1 MAPDP
6 DAFAI
11 QYADLKTGVRLAY
24 VREGNG
30 GVPLLLLHGYPETK
44 RIWWRNIAPLAA
56 AGFDVVVP
64 DLRGCGDSSLSAD
77 GFYDLAAYSRDTYEL
92 AHDVLGF
99 DWVTMAAGDVGGV
112 VMLDMDVRFPGFV
125 RRQCFF
131 NSVAPSLPAIYEA
144 AGLPATQ
151 LDDSHPT
158 GDYRI
163 KQGRDGDSFAA
174 QLNTPELRRQWIAG
188 MYGPRLWASPGNFT
202 QDDIDFHTEPFAD
215 GDKLRASWGPYE
227 LAYGKPMSEMPLLAG
242 VVDVPTMVLYGADD
256 HVVSDLFVRQ
266 CELAFS
272 KLTGPFVIQ
281 RAGHFLQWERAGLF
295 NGALVEYLPPR
306 ELS

>member
-56 AGFDVVVP
+56 AGFDVIVP

-99 DWVTMAAGDVGGV
+99 EWVTMAAGDVGGV

-144 AGLPATQ
+144 AGLPPAQ

-202 QDDIDFHTEPFAD
+202 PDDIDFHTEPFAD

-227 LAYGKPMSEMPLLAG
+227 LTYGKPMSELPLLFD
-242 VVDVPTMVLYGADD
+242 VVHVPTMVLYGADD

-281 RAGHFLQWERAGLF
+281 RAGHFLQWERAELF
-295 NGALVEYLPPR
+295 NGALVEYLLPR

>member
-99 DWVTMAAGDVGGV
+99 EWVTMAAGDVGGV

-131 NSVAPSLPAIYEA
+131 NSVAPSLPAVYAA
-144 AGLPATQ
+144 AGLPPAQ

-202 QDDIDFHTEPFAD
+202 PDDIDFHTEPFAD

-281 RAGHFLQWERAGLF
+281 RAGHFLQWERAELF
-295 NGALVEYLPPR
+295 HGALVEYLLPR